1 MIDTINI
8 LALEEEFYNKKFFF
22 SYSSLS
28 KLLYSP
34 KLFYSQYVLKQREE
48 KTDAHL
54 IEGKVIHCLL
64 LEEDKF
70 NEKFIIS
77 PLLLPSDNIKGLVD
91 RVFRIA
97 KENNQLDLD
106 LKDHK
111 DSILA
116 ILTEINLHQSLKTDD
131 QRIDKVVNDASESY
145 FSYLKEKE
153 GRDVIDYSTYNN
165 CKQIVDALRNNT
177 KAANVLKLGPIEVGV
192 DTHSELYLE
201 TELKDRPFGIKGVID
216 RLVIDHNNKSIT
228 IVDFKTTGKSIVE
241 FPESVDYYKY
251 WLQSGIYKM
260 LIEKIYLE
268 KLPGYSVEFK
278 FVVVDKYMQSYVFP
292 VTDSTAN
299 KWIKDAED
307 LLKTAEFHYK
317 SRKYDLPYAFE
328 MDLVLL

>member
-131 QRIDKVVNDASESY
+131 QRIDQRLLI
-145 FSYLKEKE
+145 FYL
-153 GRDVIDYSTYNN
+153 
-165 CKQIVDALRNNT
+165 
-177 KAANVLKLGPIEVGV
+177 
-192 DTHSELYLE
+192 
-201 TELKDRPFGIKGVID
+201 
-216 RLVIDHNNKSIT
+216 
-228 IVDFKTTGKSIVE
+228 
-241 FPESVDYYKY
+241 
-251 WLQSGIYKM
+251 
-260 LIEKIYLE
+260 LIELFN
-268 KLPGYSVEFK
+268 GF
-278 FVVVDKYMQSYVFP
+278 
-292 VTDSTAN
+292 N
-299 KWIKDAED
+299 
-307 LLKTAEFHYK
+307 
-317 SRKYDLPYAFE
+317 
-328 MDLVLL
+328 